1 MVKFGLIRHART
13 RWNLEK
19 KIQGGK
25 NIPLSPEGIKE
36 ANLWGEILSKKKYDL
51 LLTSPTI
58 RAEQTSQIISHKIN
72 VNIEFDRDLREQNFG
87 AWEGK
92 RIIDIRKRY
101 PGEIEFQESRGWKF
115 CPPGGESRIRVLKR
129 VSRAMEKAAK
139 NFNEK
144 HVLIVAHNGVI
155 KALIYKIIGRAFTP
169 DEKPLLKDY
178 HLHELSWDGKLR
190 IDKLNSIKLL

>member
-19 KIQGGK
+19 KIQGEK

>member
-19 KIQGGK
+19 KIQGEK

-36 ANLWGEILSKKKYDL
+36 ANLWGEILSKRKYDL

-155 KALIYKIIGRAFTP
+155 KALIYKIIGRDFTP

>member
-19 KIQGGK
+19 KIQGK
-25 NIPLSPEGIKE
+25 NNMPLSPEGIQD
-36 ANLWGEILSKKKYDL
+36 AHLWGEILSREKYDL
-51 LLTSPTI
+51 ILASPMI
-58 RAEQTSQIISHKIN
+58 RAEQTSRIISHNIN
-72 VNIEFDRDLREQNFG
+72 VHVEFDRDLREQDFG
-87 AWEGK
+87 AWEG
-92 RIIDIRKRY
+92 RRVIDIRKQAS
-101 PGEIEFQESRGWKF
+101 GEIEFQESRGWKF

-129 VSRAMEKAAK
+129 VSRVMEKSGK
-139 NFNEK
+139 NFDEK

-155 KALIYKIIGRAFTP
+155 KALIYKILGRAFTP

-178 HLHELSWDGKLR
+178 HLHELSWDGKLQ